1 MPGPWT
7 APSTDVTGG
16 LIDFRFL
23 IHWKPPAGPDEVEE
37 HTSLVR

>member
-7 APSTDVTGG
+7 TPSTDVTGG
-16 LIDFRFL
+16 LIDFRLL
-23 IHWKPPAGPDEVEE
+23 IHWKPLAGPDEVEE